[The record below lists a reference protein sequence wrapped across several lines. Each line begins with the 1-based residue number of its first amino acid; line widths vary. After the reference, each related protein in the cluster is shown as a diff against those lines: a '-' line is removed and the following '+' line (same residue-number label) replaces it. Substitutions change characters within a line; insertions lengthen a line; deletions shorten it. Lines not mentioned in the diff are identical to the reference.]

1 MKRLDKRMTARD
13 VIAQLA
19 DGMTIGI
26 GGWGPRRKPMALVR
40 EIARSALKDLTIVAY
55 GGPDVG
61 LLCAAGK
68 VRKVVFGFVSL
79 DVIALE
85 PHFRRAREQGRID
98 VFELDE
104 GMLQLG
110 LRAAA
115 ARLPF
120 LPTRVG
126 LGTSLMNHAPHLRT
140 ITSPYDD
147 GETLLAM
154 PAIKLDAA
162 LLHVNAADH
171 RGNTRIDGPD
181 PFFDAWFARA
191 AQHCYVT
198 TETLSPSL
206 ASDDLELA
214 RRSPFERSLVTGV
227 VHAPGGAH
235 PTSCAPVY
243 GWDLPCLRVYAAS
256 AEDAL
261 QTSAYLREIVGHSE
275 PHYLEKIGG
284 LSHVTALPLPV
295 L

>member
-1 MKRLDKRMTARD
+1 MKPLDKQMSARD

-55 GGPDVG
+55 GGADVG

-79 DVIALE
+79 DVIPLE

-98 VFELDE
+98 VLELDE

-126 LGTSLMNHAPHLRT
+126 LGTGLMDHAPQLRT
-140 ITSPYDD
+140 VKSPYDD

-154 PAIKLDAA
+154 PAIELDAA
-162 LLHVNAADH
+162 LLHVNAADR

-181 PFFDAWFARA
+181 PFFDAWLARA
-191 AQHCYVT
+191 AQRCYVSA
-198 TETLSPSL
+198 ETLDASL
-206 ASDDLELA
+206 ANDDLELA
-214 RRSPFERSLVTGV
+214 RHSPFERSLVTGV

-235 PTSCAPVY
+235 PTSCAPAY
-243 GWDLPCLRVYAAS
+243 GWDLPHLRAYCAS
-256 AEDAL
+256 AEDDA
-261 QTSAYLREIVGHSE
+261 QTAAYLRDIVGRDE
-275 PHYLEKIGG
+275 RHYLEGVGG
-284 LSHVTALPLPV
+284 LSHVTALPLPI

>member
-1 MKRLDKRMTARD
+1 MKPLDKTMSARD
-13 VIAQLA
+13 VVAQLA

-40 EIARSALKDLTIVAY
+40 EIVRSGLRELTIVAY

-61 LLCAAGK
+61 LLCAADK
-68 VRKVVFGFVSL
+68 VRRVVFGFVSL
-79 DVIALE
+79 DVIPLE

-126 LGTSLMNHAPHLRT
+126 LGTALLDHAPQLRT
-140 ITSPYDD
+140 IRSPYDD

-154 PAIKLDAA
+154 PAIELDVA
-162 LLHVNAADH
+162 LLHVNAAD
-171 RGNTRIDGPD
+171 RMGNTRIDGPD
-181 PFFDAWFARA
+181 PFFDAWMARA
-191 AQHCYVT
+191 AKRCYVSA
-198 TETLSPSL
+198 ETLDASL
-206 ASDDLELA
+206 ANDDLDAA
-214 RRSPFERSLVTGV
+214 RRSPFERSLVSGV
-227 VHAPGGAH
+227 IHAPGGAH
-235 PTSCAPVY
+235 PTSCGPAY
-243 GWDLPCLRVYAAS
+243 GWDLPHLRAYCAS
-256 AEDAL
+256 AEDDARAA
-261 QTSAYLREIVGHSE
+261 AYLHDVVGRDE
-275 PHYLEKIGG
+275 RAYLDGFGG
-284 LSHVTALPLPV
+284 LSHVTALPLPI